1 MNQPS
6 EASDEHQGQA
16 QEKGREPRDVEE
28 GWEGNVSLPSLFLKA
43 RAGRKASFS
52 EQQAF
57 RWAYLERFLAVLV
70 FQNSLKF
77 SEE

>member
-1 MNQPS
+1 M
-6 EASDEHQGQA
+6 
-16 QEKGREPRDVEE
+16 EE